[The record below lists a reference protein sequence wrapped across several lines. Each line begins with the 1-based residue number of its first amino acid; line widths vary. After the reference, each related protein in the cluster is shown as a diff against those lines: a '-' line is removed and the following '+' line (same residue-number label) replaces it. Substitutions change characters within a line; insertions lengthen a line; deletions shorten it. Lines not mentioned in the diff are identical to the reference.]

1 MSDKALLTD
10 PTNRVVAV
18 FDKHE
23 DARKARDELTRVESP
38 AEKVQLLFGEDA
50 ADRLDTSPKWFADT
64 DEQLERYEHELRGG
78 NTVISVAIADSA
90 DREEVHAVLTQHN
103 ARLVTHFGEWITE
116 MMRP

>member
-1 MSDKALLTD
+1 MSDKTLLTD

-18 FDKHE
+18 FDNYA
-23 DARKARDELTRVESP
+23 DAKQARDDLARDDSP
-38 AEKVQLLFGEDA
+38 AEKVQLLSGKDD

-64 DEQLERYEHELRGG
+64 DEELERYEHELRGG

-90 DREEVHAVLTQHN
+90 DREQVHQVLTRHN

-116 MMRP
+116 MMRS